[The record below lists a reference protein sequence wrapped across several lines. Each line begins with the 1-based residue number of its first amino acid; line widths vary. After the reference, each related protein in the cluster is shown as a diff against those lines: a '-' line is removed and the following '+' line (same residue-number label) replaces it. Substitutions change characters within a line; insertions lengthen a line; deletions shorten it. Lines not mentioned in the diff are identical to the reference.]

1 MISLAKGLNLS
12 VVAEGV
18 EMPDQ
23 EAFLSALGC
32 DTAQGFLYSRPVAP
46 LQIEALFLRV
56 QTGASKKSTIV
67 R

>member
-1 MISLAKGLNLS
+1 MISLARGMNLN

-32 DTAQGFLYSRPVAP
+32 DIAQGYLFSRPVP
-46 LQIEALFLRV
+46 PEQIEVIFQQAE
-56 QTGASKKSTIV
+56 ASKKSTIV